1 MGLLRMRMDALHYA
15 LLAVVVLLAVYCGA
29 SFFREVETV
38 KIKLSDGLLPEVRGT
53 NKPLGIVPVPGSQE
67 VR

>member
-1 MGLLRMRMDALHYA
+1 MKLDSLHYA

-29 SFFREVETV
+29 SFFREASTV
-38 KIKLSDGLLPEVRGT
+38 KIKLSDGSLPEVLGT
-53 NKPLGIVPVPGSQE
+53 SNALGIVPVPGPQK